1 MYIRRYRHLPN
12 HRIAEQ
18 NSFASNRITLHSDS
32 CEQVPER
39 ASPTLRL
46 GLGTDRS
53 CLLNKVGAIRTLASA
68 LTQHLLSQ

>member
-1 MYIRRYRHLPN
+1 MYVRRYRHLPN
-12 HRIAEQ
+12 RRIAEQ
-18 NSFASNRITLHSDS
+18 NSFASNIITYTMTL